1 MHFPE
6 QSTRKPK
13 NWLDSDQKSPVNFW
27 MAQVSLPKRGFNPLK
42 VKVQLILENEQFTI
56 AFRGYEK
63 EEVDRVLAEMRA
75 ELEHVR
81 EYNFSASS
89 EVENLKAQLEAL
101 KSQVK
106 KGGAPGYAEL
116 GAQFEQTLRLAEEQA
131 KKLVAD
137 AGQDAIRIR
146 ETTKAES
153 EQLTRKAQ
161 AKADRVIADA
171 EAKLNEA
178 RIDAERLASE
188 ILSSAKSRE
197 SEAAEKIGTAQR
209 ESSAIK
215 SEGERYA
222 AELRAQVHRETE
234 EARALATE
242 LSQKTA
248 QARVELEAEIK
259 AKRDETEQEALRLYQ
274 NAVSQAQQVID
285 EANST
290 LSEASARSAQLISE
304 ADRIMR
310 ESLESSSQQ
319 LEDANRTA
327 TNLINQSRRRAEMLS
342 RKAEGFAAG
351 AIRESEDRL
360 NRMKSERIEIED
372 FLGTL
377 RNLMTTESMVAADE
391 NSAVEQLEDR

>member
-1 MHFPE
+1 M
-6 QSTRKPK
+6 
-13 NWLDSDQKSPVNFW
+13 
-27 MAQVSLPKRGFNPLK
+27 
-42 VKVQLILENEQFTI
+42 ENEQFTI

-63 EEVDRVLAEMRA
+63 DEVDRVMAEMRA

-81 EYNFSASS
+81 EYNFSASG
-89 EVENLKAQLEAL
+89 EVEGLKSELEAL
-101 KSQVK
+101 KAKVR

-116 GAQFEQTLRLAEEQA
+116 GAQFEQTLRLAEDQA

-146 ETTKAES
+146 ETAKAES

-161 AKADRVIADA
+161 ERADRVMADA
-171 EAKLNEA
+171 DAKLNEA
-178 RIDAERLASE
+178 RLDAERLAAE
-188 ILSSAKSRE
+188 ILSSAKTRE
-197 SEAAEKIGTAQR
+197 TEAGEKIGTAQR
-209 ESSAIK
+209 EAAAIK

-242 LSQKTA
+242 LSQRTA

-259 AKRDETEQEALRLYQ
+259 SKRDETEQESLRLYQ
-274 NAVSQAQQVID
+274 NAVAQAGQVT
-285 EANST
+285 EESNAN
-290 LSEASARSAQLISE
+290 LAEASARAAALISE
-304 ADRIMR
+304 AEQISRDAQ
-310 ESLESSSQQ
+310 ENSSTQ

-327 TNLINQSRRRAEMLS
+327 TNLINQSRRRSDMLT
-342 RKAEGFAAG
+342 RKAEGFANN
-351 AIRESEDRL
+351 AIKDSEDRL
-360 NRMKSERIEIED
+360 NRMKLERAEIEE

-391 NSAVEQLEDR
+391 NSAVEQLEEK